1 MESLSYQASL
11 IGSLAITLSDDLPSY
26 TIGSLSA
33 SSIESVHVYA
43 ATGSWREHLQQF
55 QVNLGIMGAHK
66 GKGNQGP
73 ALEMLT
79 NKAINSFAV
88 LKSIKQSR
96 ESFGLIVQRKHHLV
110 HTSEGGAA
118 RLGQDSSLGDPIL
131 EHCKL
136 HRLRSVSPEAIRNRI
151 SMSMSCTKVRVYA
164 PGSSFAIKACVCR
177 NGRDVTSSEHGAEID
192 QERERL
198 TFHGFPKA
206 LDFLEKKLFG
216 IHSPQSF
223 GKSNVDLGSH
233 YLQLMLSVF
242 KLVMQGSNQRE
253 LTCGRYSPLNSTGR
267 ASDRLI

>member
-11 IGSLAITLSDDLPSY
+11 IGSLAITLGDDLPSY
-26 TIGSLSA
+26 IMGSLSA

-43 ATGSWREHLQQF
+43 ATRSWREHLQQF
-55 QVNLGIMGAHK
+55 QVDLGVMGMHE

-73 ALEMLT
+73 AAKMLA
-79 NKAINSFAV
+79 NKAINSFAI
-88 LKSIKQSR
+88 LKSIRQSR
-96 ESFGLIVQRKHHLV
+96 ESVGLIVQRKHHLV

-151 SMSMSCTKVRVYA
+151 SMSMSYTKVRVYA
-164 PGSSFAIKACVCR
+164 PGFSFAVKAHIYR
-177 NGRDVTSSEHGAEID
+177 NGKDVTSSEHGAEID

-206 LDFLEKKLFG
+206 LDFLEKELFG
-216 IHSPQSF
+216 INSPRSF

-233 YLQLMLSVF
+233 YL
-242 KLVMQGSNQRE
+242 
-253 LTCGRYSPLNSTGR
+253 
-267 ASDRLI
+267 